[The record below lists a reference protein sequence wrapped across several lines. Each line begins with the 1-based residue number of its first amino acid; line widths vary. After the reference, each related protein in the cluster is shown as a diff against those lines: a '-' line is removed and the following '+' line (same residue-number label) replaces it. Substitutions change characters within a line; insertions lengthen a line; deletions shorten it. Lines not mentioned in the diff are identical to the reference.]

1 MNKLL
6 ITATLLPTLAL
17 ANPCKDFE
25 SVLDGVQNLYKQ
37 GKTLEQ
43 VLEVTSRQ
51 EKQIITKSWQ
61 WLERGDVR
69 YTAWRFG
76 RLDGCEYLNQG
87 VFYYGKG

>member
-1 MNKLL
+1 MRKLL
-6 ITATLLPTLAL
+6 PLALLLPTLAL

-25 SVLDGVQNLYKQ
+25 PVLNDVQNLYKQ

-43 VLEVTSRQ
+43 VLKVTTKQ
-51 EKQIITKSWQ
+51 EKQIITKSWE

-87 VFYYGKG
+87 AFYYEKD